1 LNSNPVSDN
10 EGCTFHF
17 NESQAW
23 ALRQRDTES
32 GKRKRAQDDEDDN
45 FLFDEIDKLS
55 LDELSEGEEE
65 EA

>member
-1 LNSNPVSDN
+1 MIAEAVDR
-10 EGCTFHF
+10 
-17 NESQAW
+17 

-45 FLFDEIDKLS
+45 FLLDEIDKLS